1 MEPTVAVKQT
11 SNQLVVPMETKSL
24 KSESS
29 TRMVKLAI
37 DNISKENSWAKVDL
51 PNVMNLS
58 NVITKQ

>member
-29 TRMVKLAI
+29 TRMVRLAI

>member
-1 MEPTVAVKQT
+1 MEPTAAVKQT

-29 TRMVKLAI
+29 TRMVRLAI